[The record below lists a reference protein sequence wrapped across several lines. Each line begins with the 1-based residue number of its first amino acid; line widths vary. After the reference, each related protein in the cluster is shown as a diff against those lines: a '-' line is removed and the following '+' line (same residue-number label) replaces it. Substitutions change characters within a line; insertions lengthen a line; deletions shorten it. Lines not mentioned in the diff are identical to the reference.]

1 MNVFSEGWYGAA
13 LAIAM
18 RLHKG
23 QVDKAGRPYWLHL
36 QSTSHKLVERW
47 PDATRDQV
55 EAALLHDVLED
66 TKKQPHHLR
75 AEGVRPRV
83 VQIVQALTR
92 DPALPYLDWI
102 RALAAAGDVDM
113 LRVKLADNADN
124 SDPCRAAAPGQEERE
139 RTRYAPARAILEA
152 ALAAQVS
159 N

>member
-1 MNVFSEGWYGAA
+1 MIQFTEGWYGAT

-18 RLHKG
+18 RLHLG

-36 QSTSHKLVERW
+36 QSTAHKLVERW

-66 TKKQPHHLR
+66 TRKQAHHLR

-92 DPALPYLDWI
+92 DPAVPYLDWI
-102 RALAAAGDVDM
+102 GSIAEAGDVDV

-124 SDPCRAAAPGQEERE
+124 SDPNRASTPGQDVRE
-139 RTRYAPARAILEA
+139 MTRYAPARAILEA
-152 ALAAQVS
+152 ALAAHLPA
-159 N
+159 